1 MKSIWKIQDFLEDW
15 TLTVPFK
22 GQKPV
27 RGMDY
32 QVLNKNENEQQ
43 NNLEMHQKQ
52 NQKVAVGV
60 ERLRKRKLVSGETRR
75 SKLLDR

>member
-1 MKSIWKIQDFLEDW
+1 M
-15 TLTVPFK
+15 LTVLFK

-43 NNLEMHQKQ
+43 NNSETHQRQ

-75 SKLLDR
+75 LKLLDR

>member
-1 MKSIWKIQDFLEDW
+1 M
-15 TLTVPFK
+15 LTVLFK
-22 GQKPV
+22 DQKPV

-60 ERLRKRKLVSGETRR
+60 ERLRKRKLASGAIKRL
-75 SKLLDR
+75 KPLDR